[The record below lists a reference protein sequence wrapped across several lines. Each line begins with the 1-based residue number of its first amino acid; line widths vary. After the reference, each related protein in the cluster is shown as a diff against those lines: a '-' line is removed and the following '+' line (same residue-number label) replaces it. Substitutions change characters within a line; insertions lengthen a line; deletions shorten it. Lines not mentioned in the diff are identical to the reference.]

1 MKRRT
6 AFVLSGVGIALAC
19 CFGAGYRFLHSARFG
34 AIPSTPS
41 AFAKCSHFH
50 SIVTRKLAIL
60 IARGIVTGPL
70 GRFFCII

>member
-34 AIPSTPS
+34 AIPFN
-41 AFAKCSHFH
+41 AFCLCKM
-50 SIVTRKLAIL
+50 LA
-60 IARGIVTGPL
+60 
-70 GRFFCII
+70 FS

>member
-50 SIVTRKLAIL
+50 NGTLTCPEKS
-60 IARGIVTGPL
+60 
-70 GRFFCII
+70 

>member
-50 SIVTRKLAIL
+50 NGTFHITVTKNLVEVDQI
-60 IARGIVTGPL
+60 
-70 GRFFCII
+70 